1 MNLPNQQRGTALIM
15 ALIMLVVL
23 TMVAVSSVSST
34 NTSIRIVGN
43 MQIQDEITAAAQAAI
58 EAKLGSVNNFT
69 TAAAN
74 DHPIDI
80 NNDGTVDYTVKV
92 AAPVCKAEGTSA
104 GYSAGL
110 AGTAPRMTYWD
121 IAATVTDVRT
131 GARTTVHQGVKI
143 NLLPYMGC

>member
-58 EAKLGSVNNFT
+58 EAKLSSVTNFT
-69 TAAAN
+69 TATAN
-74 DHPIDI
+74 DHSIDI

-92 AAPVCKAEGTSA
+92 AAPVCKAEGTSS
-104 GYSAGL
+104 GYSASL

-121 IAATVTDVRT
+121 IAATVTDART

>member
-1 MNLPNQQRGTALIM
+1 MTLPNHQRGTALIM

-43 MQIQDEITAAAQAAI
+43 MQIQDEITAAAQVAI
-58 EAKLGSVNNFT
+58 ENKLGSVTSFT
-69 TAAAN
+69 TATTSAHN
-74 DHPIDI
+74 IDI
-80 NNDGTVDYTVKV
+80 NADGTTDYVVQV
-92 AAPVCKAEGTSA
+92 AAPVCKAEGTSG
-104 GYSAGL
+104 GYSASL

-121 IAATVTDVRT
+121 IAATVTDART